1 MARLREER
9 HAKTP
14 HLHRR
19 QIYARNLHRR
29 QIFTSSG
36 RDLHR
41 RLVDVNVDV
50 IYIVCQ

>member
-14 HLHRR
+14 H
-19 QIYARNLHRR
+19 LHRR

>member
-1 MARLREER
+1 MLQIS
-9 HAKTP
+9 KTP